1 MFGLRSK
8 SFLVI
13 LFAILLSGCAD
24 IKKQIDEIARQVDP
38 IEFQDIENY
47 LNQQGIDTQQAAARA
62 SILAR
67 AATWVN
73 LKIPYNQQFYLD
85 GYRTDCSGF
94 VSYAWKLK
102 DSNQKPISPD
112 TIALGKIHGVNI
124 YIENIQP
131 GDIINNRRA
140 GNDGHVVVFV
150 RWVDEKHTKFM
161 AYEENGGYGKA
172 VQTELTIT
180 YNEDKSFTIQEYN
193 IKAPGP
199 YYAQRSPY
207 IP

>member
-8 SFLVI
+8 SFLAI

-24 IKKQIDEIARQVDP
+24 IEKQIDEISRQVDP
-38 IEFQDIENY
+38 VEFQDIENY

-73 LKIPYNQQFYLD
+73 LKVPYNQGIYLD

-94 VSYAWKLK
+94 VSYSWKLK
-102 DSNQKPISPD
+102 DSNQTPISPD
-112 TIALGKIHGVNI
+112 TIALGKVYGVNI

-140 GNDGHVVVFV
+140 GNDGHVVLFV
-150 RWVDEKHTKFM
+150 RWIDEKHTKFM

-172 VQTELTIT
+172 VQTELTII
-180 YNEDKSFTIQEYN
+180 YNKDKSFTIQEYN
-193 IKAPGP
+193 IRAPGP